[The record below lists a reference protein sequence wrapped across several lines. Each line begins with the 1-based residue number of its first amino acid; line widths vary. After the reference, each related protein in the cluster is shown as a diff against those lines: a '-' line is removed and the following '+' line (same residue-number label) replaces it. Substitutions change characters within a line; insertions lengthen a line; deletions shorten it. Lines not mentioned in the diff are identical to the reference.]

1 MKIKDTKKI
10 VEAVLSEIPETRSCD
25 NLLILEVLRFIDPNV
40 IDMPFKKV
48 IAECTENGKY
58 PAFETIRRTRQK
70 VQAENPY
77 LKATDK
83 VEHMRQFQEH
93 KFFEFAIK

>member
-10 VEAVLSEIPETRSCD
+10 VEAVLNEIPETRSCD

-77 LKATDK
+77 LKATDE